1 MSGSRKGKGRAR
13 ADKEPEG
20 YYKGEPSKLQ
30 IAMVDAEL
38 SRGKPDYWFWLQ
50 CERRAPM
57 SSLKAAFR
65 HYTKRVHTDHN
76 RHECA
81 QLVTKILLEAKRS
94 ILASRRAKSE
104 YAHELNERQ
113 RDQEPEEKQRLL
125 CASECIRGAVL
136 HWYEQDA
143 ADKYVTRRVK
153 AMMAEAEVRRNERLC
168 KAKIAADAASGV
180 YARMVF
186 REF

>member
-20 YYKGEPSKLQ
+20 YYKGEPSKQQ
-30 IAMVDAEL
+30 IAMVEAEL

-50 CERRAPM
+50 CERREPLA
-57 SSLKAAFR
+57 SLKAAFR

-94 ILASRRAKSE
+94 ILAEK
-104 YAHELNERQ
+104 
-113 RDQEPEEKQRLL
+113 KQR
-125 CASECIRGAVL
+125 CRKG
-136 HWYEQDA
+136 
-143 ADKYVTRRVK
+143 
-153 AMMAEAEVRRNERLC
+153 
-168 KAKIAADAASGV
+168 
-180 YARMVF
+180 
-186 REF
+186 